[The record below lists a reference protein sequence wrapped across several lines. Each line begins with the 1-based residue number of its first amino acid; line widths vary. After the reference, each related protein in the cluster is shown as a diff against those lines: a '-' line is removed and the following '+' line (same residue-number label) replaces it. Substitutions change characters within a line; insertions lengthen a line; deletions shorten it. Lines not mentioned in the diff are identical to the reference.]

1 MSRMKVSDML
11 HDICDHVYYQ
21 PPESVKL
28 VYPCIIYERRSGDT
42 RFADDLPYTFTMA
55 YTVTVIDKDPDSDIP
70 LQVAKLP
77 MCRMDRCFTSDNL
90 NHSVFVL
97 YN

>member
-28 VYPCIIYERRSGDT
+28 VYPCIIYERQSGDT
-42 RFADDLPYTFTMA
+42 RFADDLPYTFTMS

>member
-1 MSRMKVSDML
+1 MSRMKVSEML

-28 VYPCIIYERRSGDT
+28 VYPCIIYEQRSGDT
-42 RFADDLPYTFTMA
+42 RYADDVPYTFTIS
-55 YTVTVIDKDPDSDIP
+55 YTVTVIDKDPDSNLP
-70 LQVAKLP
+70 YKVASLP

>member
-1 MSRMKVSDML
+1 MSRMKVSEML
-11 HDICDHVYYQ
+11 HELCEHVYYQ

-28 VYPCIIYERRSGDT
+28 VYPCIIYERKSGDT
-42 RFADDLPYTFTMA
+42 DYADDLPYKFTMS
-55 YTVTVIDKDPDSDIP
+55 YTVTVIDKNPDSEIP
-70 LQVAKLP
+70 DKVAMLP

>member
-1 MSRMKVSDML
+1 MSRMKVSEML

-28 VYPCIIYERRSGDT
+28 VYPCIIYERRSGDM
-42 RFADDLPYTFTMA
+42 RFADDLPYTFTMS